1 MNYQTC
7 SLSTRKIQPLCIG
20 ADMWTYKYIILVHEQ
35 TATQR
40 YTSIEKAAFAAS
52 IFLMSMAA
60 QGKTPKVW
68 VCKAEIGNVP

>member
-1 MNYQTC
+1 
-7 SLSTRKIQPLCIG
+7 
-20 ADMWTYKYIILVHEQ
+20 MWTYKYIILVHEQ

-68 VCKAEIGNVP
+68 VCKAEVGNVS